1 MRSLLNNVDILF
13 ICSHLGRIEAAYK
26 RIEYFMKYLRARG
39 VRVACIGVT
48 HITSH
53 GIVKPSE
60 ECYSVSLA
68 ISSRSLAILPI
79 NFLLSFLFIILIL
92 ILRPKVIMIS
102 IPDSYLILASYIG
115 GVLVRSKIVIDIR
128 DPQEEIMSFKYRKG
142 LSDFITK
149 VYKYISYGIYRRA
162 HIIIGVTR
170 TLINIL
176 IRKLY
181 RPVYLIPNG
190 ADLNVFKPLNKKEA
204 RQRLGLSQESLL
216 IGYIGGVSTYGYY
229 NILPVLI
236 AIRKI
241 KRELGADIKFVV
253 AGPILDGGIKR
264 IIDYFKDEL
273 IYMGV
278 LDINTVVTLLSA
290 CDIGVIP
297 RIGDPVYDYAVP
309 VKFYEYIAVGLPVI
323 AIANKRSELAEIVEK
338 NKLGIVCE
346 PQDYDC
352 IEKAI
357 KALAI
362 NKNLLDE
369 FRKNVLTF
377 RKYIDRRIGAERL
390 FKLISRLMQA
400 NKHET

>member
-1 MRSLLNNVDILF
+1 VLNNVDILF
-13 ICSHLGRIEAAYK
+13 ICSHLGKIEAAYR

-39 VRVACIGVT
+39 MRVACIGVT
-48 HITSH
+48 NITRH
-53 GIVKPSE
+53 GIAKSSE
-60 ECYSVSLA
+60 ECYSIPLV
-68 ISSRSLAILPI
+68 ISSRSLAVLLI
-79 NFLLSFLFIILIL
+79 NFLLSFSLILLIL
-92 ILRPKVIMIS
+92 IIRPKVIIIS

-128 DPQEEIMSFKYRKG
+128 DPQEEIMSFTYRKG
-142 LSDFITK
+142 LSGFIAK
-149 VYKYISYGIYRRA
+149 VYKYINYSIYRRA
-162 HIIIGVTR
+162 RVIIGVTR
-170 TLINIL
+170 TLVNTL

-181 RPVYLIPNG
+181 KPVYLIPNG
-190 ADLNVFKPLNKKEA
+190 ADLNVFKPLNEKEM

-216 IGYIGGVSTYGYY
+216 IGYIGGLSSYGYY
-229 NILPVLI
+229 NILPVLT

-241 KRELGADIKFVV
+241 GRELGADIKFVA
-253 AGPILDGGIKR
+253 AGPILNDGIKR
-264 IIDYFKDEL
+264 IIDYFTDEF

-278 LDINTVVTLLSA
+278 IDTKGVVTLLSA

-297 RIGDPVYDYAVP
+297 RIGDPVYNYAVP
-309 VKFYEYIAVGLPVI
+309 VKFYEYIAAGLPVI
-323 AIANKRSELAEIVEK
+323 AIANKRGELAEIVEK

-346 PQDYDC
+346 SQDYAC

-390 FKLISRLMQA
+390 FKLISRLVQA
-400 NKHET
+400 DKLGA

>member
-1 MRSLLNNVDILF
+1 MMSLLNNVDILF
-13 ICSHLGRIEAAYK
+13 ICSHLGRIEAAYR

-39 VRVACIGVT
+39 ARVACVGVT

-53 GIVKPSE
+53 GIIKSSE
-60 ECYSVSLA
+60 ECYSIPLA
-68 ISSRSLAILPI
+68 VSSRSLAILPI

-102 IPDSYLILASYIG
+102 IPDSYLVLASYIG
-115 GVLVRSKIVIDIR
+115 GVLVRSKIVLDIR
-128 DPQEEIMSFKYRKG
+128 DPQEEIMSFTYRKG
-142 LSDFITK
+142 LSDFITI
-149 VYKYISYGIYRRA
+149 YKYINYSIYRRV
-162 HIIIGVTR
+162 HIIIGVTK
-170 TLINIL
+170 TLVNIL

-216 IGYIGGVSTYGYY
+216 IGYIGGLSTNGYY

-236 AIRKI
+236 AIRKLR
-241 KRELGADIKFVV
+241 RELGADIKFVV
-253 AGPILDGGIKR
+253 AGPIFNGGIKR
-264 IIDYFKDEL
+264 IIDYFRYEF

-278 LDINTVVTLLSA
+278 LDTNTVVTLLSA

-323 AIANKRSELAEIVEK
+323 AVANKRSELAEIVEK

-362 NKNLLDE
+362 HKNLLDE
-369 FRKNVLTF
+369 FRENVLTF

>member
-1 MRSLLNNVDILF
+1 V
-13 ICSHLGRIEAAYK
+13 G
-26 RIEYFMKYLRARG
+26 
-39 VRVACIGVT
+39 VACIGAT

-53 GIVKPSE
+53 GIIKSSE
-60 ECYSVSLA
+60 ECYSIPLA
-68 ISSRSLAILPI
+68 VSSRSLAVLPI
-79 NFLLSFLFIILIL
+79 NYLLSFLFIILIL

-102 IPDSYLILASYIG
+102 IPDSYLVLASYIG

-128 DPQEEIMSFKYRKG
+128 DPQEEIMSFTYKKG
-142 LSDFITK
+142 LSGFITK
-149 VYKYISYGIYRRA
+149 IYKYISYCIYKRA
-162 HIIIGVTR
+162 HIVIGVTR
-170 TLINIL
+170 TLVNIL

-216 IGYIGGVSTYGYY
+216 IGYAGGLSSYGYY

-236 AIRKI
+236 AVRKI
-241 KRELGADIKFVV
+241 RRELGADIKFVV
-253 AGPILDGGIKR
+253 AGPILNGGIKR
-264 IIDYFKDEL
+264 IIDYFRDEF

-290 CDIGVIP
+290 YDIGVIP

-323 AIANKRSELAEIVEK
+323 AVANKRSELAEIVEK

-362 NKNLLDE
+362 HKNLLDE

-390 FKLISRLMQA
+390 FNLISRLMQA

>member
-1 MRSLLNNVDILF
+1 VLNNVDILF
-13 ICSHLGRIEAAYK
+13 ICSHLGKIEAAYR
-26 RIEYFMKYLRARG
+26 RIEYFIKYLRARG
-39 VRVACIGVT
+39 MRVACIGVT
-48 HITSH
+48 NITRH
-53 GIVKPSE
+53 GIAKSSE
-60 ECYSVSLA
+60 ECYSVPLV
-68 ISSRSLAILPI
+68 ISSRSLAVLLI
-79 NFLLSFLFIILIL
+79 NFLLSFSLILLIL
-92 ILRPKVIMIS
+92 IIRPKVIIIS

-115 GVLVRSKIVIDIR
+115 GVLVRSKIFIDIR
-128 DPQEEIMSFKYRKG
+128 DPQEEIMSFTYRKG
-142 LSDFITK
+142 LSGFIAK
-149 VYKYISYGIYRRA
+149 VYKYINYSIYRRA
-162 HIIIGVTR
+162 RVIIGVTR
-170 TLINIL
+170 TLVNTL

-181 RPVYLIPNG
+181 KPVYLIPNG
-190 ADLNVFKPLNKKEA
+190 ADLNVFEPLNKKEV
-204 RQRLGLSQESLL
+204 RQRLGLNQGSLL
-216 IGYIGGVSTYGYY
+216 IGYIGGLSSYGYY

-241 KRELGADIKFVV
+241 GRELGVDIKFVA
-253 AGPILDGGIKR
+253 AGPILNDGIKR
-264 IIDYFKDEL
+264 IIDYFTDEF

-278 LDINTVVTLLSA
+278 IDTNGVVTLLSA

-297 RIGDPVYDYAVP
+297 RIGDPVYNYAVP

-346 PQDYDC
+346 PQDYAC

-390 FKLISRLMQA
+390 FKLISRLVQA
-400 NKHET
+400 DKLGA

>member
-1 MRSLLNNVDILF
+1 MNNVDILF
-13 ICSHLGRIEAAYK
+13 ICSHLGKIEAAYR
-26 RIEYFMKYLRARG
+26 RIEYFIKYLRARG
-39 VRVACIGVT
+39 MRVACIGVT
-48 HITSH
+48 NITRH
-53 GIVKPSE
+53 GIAKSSE
-60 ECYSVSLA
+60 ECYSVPLV
-68 ISSRSLAILPI
+68 ISSRSLAVLLI
-79 NFLLSFLFIILIL
+79 NFLLSFSLILLIL
-92 ILRPKVIMIS
+92 IIRPKVIIIS

-115 GVLVRSKIVIDIR
+115 GVLVRSKIFIDIR
-128 DPQEEIMSFKYRKG
+128 DPQEEIMSFTYRKG
-142 LSDFITK
+142 LSGFIAK
-149 VYKYISYGIYRRA
+149 VYKYINYSIYRRA
-162 HIIIGVTR
+162 RVIIGVTR
-170 TLINIL
+170 TLVNTL

-181 RPVYLIPNG
+181 KPVYLIPNG
-190 ADLNVFKPLNKKEA
+190 ADLNVFEPLNKKEV
-204 RQRLGLSQESLL
+204 RQRLGLNQGSLL
-216 IGYIGGVSTYGYY
+216 IGYIGGLSSYGYY

-241 KRELGADIKFVV
+241 GRELGVDIKFVA
-253 AGPILDGGIKR
+253 AGPILNDGIKR
-264 IIDYFKDEL
+264 IIDYFTDEF

-278 LDINTVVTLLSA
+278 IDTNGVVTLLSA

-297 RIGDPVYDYAVP
+297 RIGDPVYNYAVP

-346 PQDYDC
+346 PQDYAC

-390 FKLISRLMQA
+390 FKLISRLVQA
-400 NKHET
+400 DKLGA

>member
-1 MRSLLNNVDILF
+1 MLNNVDILF
-13 ICSHLGRIEAAYK
+13 ICSHLGKIEAAYR

-39 VRVACIGVT
+39 MRVACIGVT
-48 HITSH
+48 HITRH
-53 GIVKPSE
+53 GIAKSSV
-60 ECYSVSLA
+60 ECYSIPLA
-68 ISSRSLAILPI
+68 ISSRSIAVLLI
-79 NFLLSFLFIILIL
+79 NFLLSFSLILLIL
-92 ILRPKVIMIS
+92 IIRPKVIIIS

-128 DPQEEIMSFKYRKG
+128 DPKEEIMSFTYRKG
-142 LSDFITK
+142 LSGFIAK
-149 VYKYISYGIYRRA
+149 VYKYINYSIYRRV

-170 TLINIL
+170 TLVNTL

-181 RPVYLIPNG
+181 KPVYLIPNG
-190 ADLNVFKPLNKKEA
+190 ADLNVFKPLNEKEM

-216 IGYIGGVSTYGYY
+216 IGYIGGLSSYGYY

-241 KRELGADIKFVV
+241 GRELGANIKFVA
-253 AGPILDGGIKR
+253 AGPILNDGIKR
-264 IIDYFKDEL
+264 IIDYFKDEF

-278 LDINTVVTLLSA
+278 LDSNSVVTLLSA
-290 CDIGVIP
+290 CDIGIIP

-346 PQDYDC
+346 PQDYAC

-357 KALAI
+357 KALTI

-390 FKLISRLMQA
+390 FKLISRLVQA
-400 NKHET
+400 DNLGA

>member
-26 RIEYFMKYLRARG
+26 RIEYFMKYLRASG

-309 VKFYEYIAVGLPVI
+309 VKFYEYIGVGLPVI

-346 PQDYDC
+346 FQDYDC

-362 NKNLLDE
+362 NKYLLDE

-390 FKLISRLMQA
+390 FKLMSRLMQD